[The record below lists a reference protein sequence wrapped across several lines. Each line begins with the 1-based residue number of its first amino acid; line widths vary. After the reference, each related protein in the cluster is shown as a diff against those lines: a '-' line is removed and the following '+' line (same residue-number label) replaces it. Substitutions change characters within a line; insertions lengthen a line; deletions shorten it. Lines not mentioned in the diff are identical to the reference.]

1 MEPQDDPRFLKG
13 IQEFNERLFF
23 ECHETLEEIWLEEH
37 GEDRLFYQGIIQIAA
52 GYFKLE
58 QGVPAGALKLWRT
71 GLDKIAPY
79 APVHFGISVESLMH
93 AVKADLAK
101 LESNQQAGANLLHQR
116 GGFCHGL
123 RVGSKTPRWQVFRWI
138 YRRVHWP

>member
-13 IQEFNERLFF
+13 IQEFNEGLFF
-23 ECHETLEEIWLEEH
+23 ECHETLEEIWLEDH
-37 GEDRLFYQGIIQIAA
+37 GADRLFYQGIIQIAA

-79 APVHFGISVESLMH
+79 APVHFGIRVESLMH

-101 LESNQQAGANLLHQR
+101 LESNPQAGANVTLNPPTIN
-116 GGFCHGL
+116 FIC
-123 RVGSKTPRWQVFRWI
+123 
-138 YRRVHWP
+138 

>member
-58 QGVPAGALKLWRT
+58 KGVPAGALKLWRT

-93 AVKADLAK
+93 AVNADLAK
-101 LESNQQAGANLLHQR
+101 LESNQQAGAHVTLNPPTIN
-116 GGFCHGL
+116 FIC
-123 RVGSKTPRWQVFRWI
+123 
-138 YRRVHWP
+138 